1 MPTQHH
7 STSGSTGS
15 GGGLAG
21 GGDRAGAGAGA
32 AAEAGGLM
40 SALIATASERPTPGR
55 TAQAASLR
63 RNTVAALG
71 ELLFYVITQEPPTAP
86 VLDHHGGNGNGVG
99 VGEGAER
106 CDAEVWSIPAAAVG
120 GVIGR
125 CLLTAAADSGAAGP
139 GVQYYAAKT
148 LENVLAQVG
157 PLHPLVSVL
166 VTPELALG
174 LLGLAR

>member
-1 MPTQHH
+1 
-7 STSGSTGS
+7 
-15 GGGLAG
+15 
-21 GGDRAGAGAGA
+21 
-32 AAEAGGLM
+32 M

-55 TAQAASLR
+55 TAQAAALR

-71 ELLFYVITQEPPTAP
+71 ELLFYVITQEPAATP
-86 VLDHHGGNGNGVG
+86 VSDLGGTGSNDAV
-99 VGEGAER
+99 EGSER
-106 CDAEVWSIPAAAVG
+106 CEVEAWSIPVAAVG
-120 GVIGR
+120 AVIEK
-125 CLLTAAADSGAAGP
+125 CLLTAADSADGP

-174 LLGLAR
+174 LLDLAR